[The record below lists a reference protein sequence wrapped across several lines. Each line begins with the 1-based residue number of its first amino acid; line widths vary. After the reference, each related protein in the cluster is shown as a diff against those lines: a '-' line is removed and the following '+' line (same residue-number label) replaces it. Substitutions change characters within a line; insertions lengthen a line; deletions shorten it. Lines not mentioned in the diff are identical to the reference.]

1 MIAMHA
7 PRRLILAAPSMLFA
21 AMLSAPWIGAAAQ
34 VAQNPSAAVTPL
46 ASPIGPVAAP
56 PLAPTALGL
65 LALLLLVPVGLW
77 ALRRFGARIGV
88 GTGGLRIVAQL
99 GLGPRERLVVVEAG
113 ERCLILGLSAAG
125 IQRIG
130 TIDRAAIQSPQPGT
144 ASFASLLRNR
154 NRNDAQQ

>member
-7 PRRLILAAPSMLFA
+7 PRPPILAVPSMLFA

-34 VAQNPSAAVTPL
+34 VAKNPSAAATPAMPL
-46 ASPIGPVAAP
+46 VPPAAP
-56 PLAPTALGL
+56 PLAPTAFGL

-125 IQRIG
+125 IQRVG
-130 TIDRAAIQSPQPGT
+130 TIDRAAIQSPQPGP